1 MLEIGSADCLAAAKF
16 AKIQTGGMSEYFR
29 KKRQACNRKW
39 GWYKTVGL
47 NYLSIEM
54 WDS

>member
-29 KKRQACNRKW
+29 KKRQ
-39 GWYKTVGL
+39 GLQQEVGL
-47 NYLSIEM
+47 V
-54 WDS
+54 